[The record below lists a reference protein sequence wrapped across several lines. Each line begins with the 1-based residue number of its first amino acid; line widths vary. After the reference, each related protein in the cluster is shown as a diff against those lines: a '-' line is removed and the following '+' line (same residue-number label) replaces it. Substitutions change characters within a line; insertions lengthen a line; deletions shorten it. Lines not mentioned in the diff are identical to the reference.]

1 MESGDESE
9 EEEVRIT
16 REGEE
21 TINARLSPNTK
32 YKYTKFVEKWVQV
45 MRNPDLWIEE
55 GNGGGHIDLD
65 NVSKEQLK
73 HFFAYIK
80 TKRNRDGT
88 AKISEDGTR
97 TPMSYQH
104 VSGFKSA
111 IKDYYKTKLISDKSL
126 DRKWDLWRRI

>member
-9 EEEVRIT
+9 EEEVRIR

-32 YKYTKFVEKWVQV
+32 YKYKKSVEKWVQV
-45 MRNPDLWIEE
+45 MRNLYPDLWIEE
-55 GNGGGHIDLD
+55 ENGGGHIDLD
-65 NVSKEQLK
+65 NVSTEQLK

-88 AKISEDGTR
+88 AKISEDTR
-97 TPMSYQH
+97 T
-104 VSGFKSA
+104 
-111 IKDYYKTKLISDKSL
+111 
-126 DRKWDLWRRI
+126 WRR

>member
-32 YKYTKFVEKWVQV
+32 YKYKKLVEKWVQV
-45 MRNPDLWIEE
+45 MRNLYPDLWIEE

-65 NVSKEQLK
+65 NVSTEQMK

-97 TPMSYQH
+97 IP
-104 VSGFKSA
+104 VA
-111 IKDYYKTKLISDKSL
+111 EYYLYITQATY
-126 DRKWDLWRRI
+126 RRHK